1 MPDKLDLRVFLA
13 SPAGLSVERD
23 LVEEV
28 ASTLNASISDHL
40 DANISVR
47 RYEQLTAQP
56 GRPQDK
62 INEWVDGCDVVI
74 AIVHRR
80 WGSPA
85 GSEYETGFQEEF
97 ERAFDRYRKTGSPLV
112 ALYFKEVDAPSLQ
125 DPGPQLARVVE
136 FRRDIEK
143 NHRALYQTFTSPEQ
157 FKSLIL
163 HLLVEQLHARRKQ
176 IDSSRGHIP
185 SRSSAQVE
193 DEVSADTKASSAP
206 LVSMLNT
213 FASLAS
219 GGAPGVDSDPDRL
232 LLFALSA
239 SRDKELIP
247 VHLANRIASGSEIE
261 DLREIE
267 WQSWIRSYLADVGR
281 SSDPSGRVFPLG
293 EIARRPAAGEEI
305 ADHAAK
311 LLADDDK
318 NVRVGAA
325 RVCLALGKRSDLL
338 WSRKKSDRNAV
349 VVRWSRL
356 ALDDVRLSVD
366 VWCGLAKE
374 SDGYLL
380 RELRAGDSDVTSRM
394 STAILAA
401 LTPGGTTDEL
411 LKLDRDL
418 IVSQYLRARLGGNVA
433 ERATSE
439 ALGTIATDRYA
450 SYDAREAA
458 LEQLATRDDLPQSL
472 VEVLVDDT
480 EESSTSTPPALAELE
495 LTGLR
500 SVPDPVMSAAI
511 DAVVAKRKR
520 SILFIADHWRLA
532 RVSLSGTVRP
542 SFERLLRHAAVPEEA
557 LQFAAN
563 AGNPQFLS
571 SARDWLTYKG
581 QVATHYADQFRSSG
595 TSERVISV
603 LIESIQFCAAQYV
616 LTLGRTVVE
625 ESVYEDVRQL
635 AVSAT
640 LGKGAWNRLVEEM
653 SPNPESLIAGV
664 GPYESDRR
672 RYLVARTPTRE
683 LKSLLSHES
692 GAVVDAALL
701 ELNRRGASPAKAAL
715 TRLLRSATDE
725 TRLVAARL
733 LYAQS
738 DATQLISAR
747 EKYVSK
753 RYFYNV
759 VAYLDTRMIGVPDA
773 V

>member
-1 MPDKLDLRVFLA
+1 VTDKLDLRVFLA

-62 INEWVDGCDVVI
+62 INEWVDSCDIVV

-97 ERAFDRYRKTGSPLV
+97 ERAFERYRKTGSPLV

-125 DPGPQLARVVE
+125 DPGPQLARVIE

-143 NHRALYQTFTSPEQ
+143 SHRALYQTFASPEQ
-157 FKSLIL
+157 FRSLVL
-163 HLLVEQLHARRKQ
+163 HLLVEQLHTRRKQ
-176 IDSSRGHIP
+176 IDSSRGHVP

-193 DEVSADTKASSAP
+193 NEVGADTKASSAP

-219 GGAPGVDSDPDRL
+219 GGSPGVDSDPDRL

-247 VHLANRIASGSEIE
+247 VHLANRIASGSGIE

-267 WQSWIRSYLADVGR
+267 WRSWIRSYLADVGR
-281 SSDPSGRVFPLG
+281 ASDPSARVFPLG
-293 EIARRPAAGEEI
+293 EIARRPAARQEI

-311 LLADDDK
+311 LLADDNN
-318 NVRVGAA
+318 NVRVGAG

-338 WSRKKSDRNAV
+338 WSRKKSDRSAV
-349 VVRWSRL
+349 VKHWSRL
-356 ALDDVRLSVD
+356 ALDNLGLAIE

-374 SDGYLL
+374 SDRYLL
-380 RELRAGDSDVTSRM
+380 RELRAGDSDVASRM
-394 STAILAA
+394 ASALVAA
-401 LTPGGTTDEL
+401 FAPGGTTDEL
-411 LKLDRDL
+411 LQLDRDL
-418 IVSQYLRARLGGNVA
+418 IVSQHLRMRLGSDVA

-439 ALGTIATDRYA
+439 ALGTIATNRYA
-450 SYDAREAA
+450 SHEVREAA
-458 LEQLATRDDLPQSL
+458 FQQLATRNDLPQSL
-472 VEVLVDDT
+472 VEVLIDDT
-480 EESSTSTPPALAELE
+480 EESSTSTPPGLAELE
-495 LTGLR
+495 LTALHR
-500 SVPDPVMSAAI
+500 VPDPVMSAAI
-511 DAVVAKRKR
+511 DAVLAKRKR
-520 SILFIADHWRLA
+520 SVLFIADHWRLA
-532 RVSLSGTVRP
+532 RISLSGTVRP

-571 SARDWLTYKG
+571 SAREWLTRNG
-581 QVATHYADQFRSSG
+581 QVVTRYTDQFRSSG
-595 TSERVISV
+595 TSERVIAV

-616 LTLGRTVVE
+616 MTLEKNVVE
-625 ESVYEDVRQL
+625 ESVYDDIRQL
-635 AVSAT
+635 ALSAS
-640 LGKGAWNRLVEEM
+640 LGKSVWNGLVEEM

-672 RYLVARTPTRE
+672 RYLVARTSTRE
-683 LKSLLSHES
+683 LKKLLSHES
-692 GAVVDAALL
+692 SAVIDAALL
-701 ELNRRGASPAKAAL
+701 ELHRRGATPAKTVL
-715 TRLLRSATDE
+715 TQLLRSATDE

-733 LYAQS
+733 LYAKS
-738 DATQLISAR
+738 DATQLMSAR

-759 VAYLDTRMIGVPDA
+759 VAYLDARMIGVPDA